1 MQQSL
6 FTFHIGSCY
15 RAMRHCSVGHLCLF
29 SKSVSSRV
37 FGAVRHRVSRLSKR
51 RFHTCYL
58 YCMILCATLYRGICC
73 EKHHCEAIAMLDSR
87 QMTAPQ
93 RRITLTV
100 LLDSFSSRR
109 KWARNSG
116 NWPRDQCLT
125 IPTAVS
131 RPRFSTNA
139 WNQAWE
145 WRWNCSSL
153 LYCCTDEC
161 LRLCSVSS
169 PIRSKL
175 NYSQIMKTRVPW
187 IDPKKD
193 RL

>member
-1 MQQSL
+1 MSYYRRICLEGGKKKEERFAHFFLIVKLKNYIVQQSL

-116 NWPRDQCLT
+116 N
-125 IPTAVS
+125 
-131 RPRFSTNA
+131 
-139 WNQAWE
+139 
-145 WRWNCSSL
+145 
-153 LYCCTDEC
+153 
-161 LRLCSVSS
+161 
-169 PIRSKL
+169 
-175 NYSQIMKTRVPW
+175 
-187 IDPKKD
+187 
-193 RL
+193 